1 MRPVDVKSN
10 LCIDSS
16 KEINDKVGD
25 IVRISKFLQKGMFQ
39 IGLKTFI
46 KKVKN
51 TVPWTNV
58 ISDLKGEE
66 IVETFPEKEL

>member
-1 MRPVDVKSN
+1 
-10 LCIDSS
+10 
-16 KEINDKVGD
+16 
-25 IVRISKFLQKGMFQ
+25 MFQ

-46 KKVKN
+46 KKVEN